1 LDKYLVVLAGA
12 GLGGLARYVAGT
24 WIMAKYG
31 GRFPLGTFVINITG
45 AFLIGVLMTLLTERF
60 HPHPN
65 WRLFLV
71 VGILGGYTTFSS
83 FEYETYQ
90 AVRDGERWLGL
101 VVRHG
106 QRGARVC
113 RAYGWA
119 RFWRVAAGNG
129 RPTGVLAHPR
139 SGMLTKGSRQES
151 HHLHQRRHPASHDGA
166 ARFHHDLPDAQ
177 GRLRRHRYAGLLR
190 LRARTN

>member
-1 LDKYLVVLAGA
+1 LEKYLGVLAGA

-45 AFLIGVLMTLLTERF
+45 AFLIGVLMTLLTGRF

-83 FEYETYQ
+83 FEYEAFQ

-101 VVRHG
+101 LYVGGSVVLG
-106 QRGARVC
+106 YLGVWL
-113 RAYGWA
+113 GTLL
-119 RFWRVAAGNG
+119 AGG
-129 RPTGVLAHPR
+129 R
-139 SGMLTKGSRQES
+139 
-151 HHLHQRRHPASHDGA
+151 
-166 ARFHHDLPDAQ
+166 
-177 GRLRRHRYAGLLR
+177 
-190 LRARTN
+190 